1 MPEQQLS
8 TDAVYSAIPTL
19 HIDGRANDKV
29 TAQLLAMEM
38 REQEGGMSSLELRF
52 SNFGSFAGGLADQV
66 FEDSA
71 VLKLGVVVDVYAGD
85 VSGPT
90 QIFHGPVTALEGRY
104 PRSGP
109 PELIVL
115 AEDPL
120 QLARMGRRT
129 KTWDDATLADV
140 IQKVASQLGLTP
152 QVDGL
157 DKNIG
162 TQVQFNETDLQF
174 LRRLL
179 ARYDADMQVVG
190 TELHASPR
198 ASAQRNVIQLNMN
211 SQLRELRVVADLA
224 DQVSETTV
232 AGWDY
237 QQGQAISA
245 TSQTTSYG
253 PGSGNTGKDWLDQA
267 FSSRSQHIAQFAAL
281 DTDEAQALAD
291 ADFVQRL
298 EGFVMA
304 HGVAEGNPDLRV
316 GTHLTLG
323 GLGQRFN
330 NTYYVTAAL
339 HRFDTNSGYETE
351 FTAEC
356 AYLGGAM

>member
-1 MPEQQLS
+1 MPEQSLS

-19 HIDGRANDKV
+19 HVDGQANAKV
-29 TAQLLAMEM
+29 TAQFLAMEM
-38 REQEGGMSSLELRF
+38 REQESGMSSLELRF
-52 SNFGSFAGGLADQV
+52 SNFGSFADG
-66 FEDSA
+66 SA
-71 VLKLGVVVDVYAGD
+71 GQMFDDGAILKLGAVIEIYAGD
-85 VSGPT
+85 ASGPT
-90 QIFHGPVTALEGRY
+90 QIFKGSVTALEGRY

-115 AEDPL
+115 AEDAL
-120 QLARMGRRT
+120 QLARMSRRT
-129 KTWDDATLADV
+129 KTWDDTTLGAIV
-140 IQKVASQLGLTP
+140 KQVASQLSLTP
-152 QVDGL
+152 LVDGL
-157 DKNIG
+157 DTNIG
-162 TQVQFNETDLQF
+162 TQVQFNETDLHF

-190 TELHASPR
+190 AELHASPR

-232 AGWDY
+232 TGWDY
-237 QQGQAISA
+237 KQGQTISA
-245 TSQTTSYG
+245 TNQTTSFG
-253 PGSGNTGKDWLDQA
+253 PGAGNTGSNWLQKA
-267 FSSRSQHIAQFAAL
+267 LSTRSQHIAQFAAL
-281 DTDEAQALAD
+281 NTDEAQALAD
-291 ADFVQRL
+291 TDFAQRI
-298 EGFVMA
+298 ESFVVA

-323 GLGQRFN
+323 GLGARFN
-330 NTYYVTAAL
+330 NTYYVISAL
-339 HRFDTNSGYETE
+339 HRFDTNRGYETE